1 MRLRTW
7 VFLAW
12 VAMGAGVFRAQAEA
26 TVLRPV
32 TPACL
37 VEAGLRMGVPP
48 LALVGIMTVEDG
60 QVGRSTPDSN
70 GTRDFGP
77 MQINSVNLPRL
88 WARFGLSRRTIED
101 NGCANVW
108 AGAWILRKAWLADG
122 SGTSVWLAIAHYHSS
137 DMAFA
142 RPYALKVYRT
152 LARGIS
158 LQAVLR
164 HANE

>member
-1 MRLRTW
+1 
-7 VFLAW
+7 
-12 VAMGAGVFRAQAEA
+12 MGAGVFRAQAEA